1 MFEDV
6 QREKER
12 ERGLKHKPTH
22 SAAAALAAA
31 LTL

>member
-1 MFEDV
+1 MLKMC
-6 QREKER
+6 RER

-22 SAAAALAAA
+22 SLAAALAAA